1 MKHLYLVIFTTI
13 ILSASCGNSPG
24 NSDPSTSRPTDSTAV
39 DAGQQQ
45 ARLMVE
51 ADPDTAAMRRILLDT
66 RAAETKLRQQGLN
79 NSADDY
85 IQAFED
91 YIRSA
96 SPTLTRDLG
105 L

>member
-1 MKHLYLVIFTTI
+1 MKHLNLVIFTAI
-13 ILSASCGNSPG
+13 ILASCGNSSG
-24 NSDPSTSRPTDSTAV
+24 NSDPSACPLTDSTAV